1 MVRVPDR
8 DQPQVGRPHY
18 VRQVVAVVVLVEL
31 ARGVL
36 VFLKRRRVVV
46 INYYL
51 DFSRSFIEKG
61 TSLPDHVSV
70 ASSMLKFPT
79 GWHTISMAPS

>member
-8 DQPQVGRPHY
+8 DQPQVGRPHD

-46 INYYL
+46 IN
-51 DFSRSFIEKG
+51 
-61 TSLPDHVSV
+61 
-70 ASSMLKFPT
+70 
-79 GWHTISMAPS
+79 